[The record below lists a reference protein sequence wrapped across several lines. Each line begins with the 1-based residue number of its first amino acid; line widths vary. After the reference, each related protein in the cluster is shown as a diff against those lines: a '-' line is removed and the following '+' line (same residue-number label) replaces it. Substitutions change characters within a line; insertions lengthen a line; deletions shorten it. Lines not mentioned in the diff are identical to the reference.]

1 MYLRQIVTILF
12 ESIEDEKALRN
23 FKMHS
28 ARLAL
33 LLYIKLVKKQTRCG
47 GLKKQLEQRMR
58 HCYQFVAFFAA
69 PQIQERKH

>member
-1 MYLRQIVTILF
+1 MYLRQSITILF

-33 LLYIKLVKKQTRCG
+33 LLYIKLVKVQTRCG
-47 GLKKQLEQRMR
+47 GVTNQLEQRMR
-58 HCYQFVAFFAA
+58 HCYQFVGYLVA
-69 PQIQERKH
+69 PQAQDGSR